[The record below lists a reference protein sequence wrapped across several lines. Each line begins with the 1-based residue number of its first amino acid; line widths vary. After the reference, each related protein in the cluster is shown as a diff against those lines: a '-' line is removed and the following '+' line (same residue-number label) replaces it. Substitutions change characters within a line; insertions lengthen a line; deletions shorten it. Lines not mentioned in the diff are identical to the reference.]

1 MGHAYAVFIVYGNLK
16 FSRQETVY
24 LYYVQYLY
32 SGKYDYV
39 FSRILTAS
47 FKL

>member
-24 LYYVQYLY
+24 LFYVCTY
-32 SGKYDYV
+32 SGKHDYI
-39 FSRILTAS
+39 FSQILTAS